1 MSLKNLL
8 TTVNKSSIVTNS
20 KYLNTD
26 DKRGHLANSTYIFRK
41 QYKCSYWF
49 LFYIIVL
56 QSSNV
61 AVSYAA
67 MLVIYWSRITF
78 YLVRKFS
85 VPCVQIPFTYNNI
98 NLLKLCL

>member
-8 TTVNKSSIVTNS
+8 TTVNKSSIVSNS

-26 DKRGHLANSTYIFRK
+26 DKRGHWANSTYIFRK
-41 QYKCSYWF
+41 QYKCSNWF

-56 QSSNV
+56 QSSNF

-67 MLVIYWSRITF
+67 MLVIYWSRIAF
-78 YLVRKFS
+78 YLVCKSS
-85 VPCVQIPFTYNNI
+85 VSCVKMPFTCNNT